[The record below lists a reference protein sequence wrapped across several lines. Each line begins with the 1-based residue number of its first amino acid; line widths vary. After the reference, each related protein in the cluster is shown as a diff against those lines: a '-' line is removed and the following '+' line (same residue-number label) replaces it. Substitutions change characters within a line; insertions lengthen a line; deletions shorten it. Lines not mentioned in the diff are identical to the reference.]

1 MIFDIYNSLI
11 WFVAVSTY
19 QRVEEII
26 LQSHG
31 RPRSSGSESC
41 GSTNDRTV
49 VRPPDQPDR
58 PTSASS
64 TRQNN
69 GGFPAMTSTPGGFL
83 VLEMCAKGWIILPHI
98 SVITHKLSMWVIC
111 LIWSSC
117 QERFIRIKSSLSTWS
132 YKYSGISNLSCAIWC
147 RSAKEA

>member
-1 MIFDIYNSLI
+1 MLNQINVSTYHMMFDIYNSLI

-41 GSTNDRTV
+41 GSANDRTV
-49 VRPPDQPDR
+49 VRPADQPDR

-69 GGFPAMTSTPGGFL
+69 GGFPAMTSTPGGL
-83 VLEMCAKGWIILPHI
+83 SVLE
-98 SVITHKLSMWVIC
+98 
-111 LIWSSC
+111 
-117 QERFIRIKSSLSTWS
+117 
-132 YKYSGISNLSCAIWC
+132 ISNSCVLKARLS
-147 RSAKEA
+147 SHTYP